1 MTISYNWLNQ
11 FIDLKDHST
20 AQIGALLTQ
29 CGLEVESINTYE
41 TLKGGL
47 SGIVIGEVMSC
58 EKHPNADKLSK
69 TTVNI
74 GTSIVP
80 IVCGA
85 PNVAQGQKVVVA
97 TLGAV
102 LYPLEGDS
110 FQIKKAKIRG
120 EESEGMICAED
131 EIGLGNSHAGIMV
144 LSTDL
149 PNGTPAADYF
159 KIETDYIFEIG
170 LTPNRADAAS
180 HLGVARDLSV
190 LLGRKICQKSVDN
203 LKIDN
208 KNASKDASKN
218 ISVTVE
224 NLLACPR
231 YVGVTVTGLRVQ
243 ESPEWLK
250 NRLKSIGLTP
260 INNIVDVTNYVLH
273 DLGQPLHAF
282 DADKIKGKKIL
293 VKNLPQ
299 NTLFQTLDKQ
309 ERKLSENDL
318 IICDAESAPM
328 CIAGVFGGFQ
338 SGVSAQTTSI
348 FLESAYF
355 SADSTRKSSQFHGL
369 KTDAS
374 FRFERGTDPNM
385 PLYALKR
392 AVLLLQEIAGNSVGD
407 AEKNNITVSEI
418 IDIYPNKIA
427 NFEIEVSYKNIARLI
442 GKTIEKS
449 TIKNILEGL
458 EMVLSGET
466 ENGFHVSVPPYRVDV
481 QREADIIEEILRIY
495 GFNNIEVAQNLSSSF
510 VASFPKIDKHR
521 LQNKVAEVLVSNGMS
536 EIITNSLTKPMYAK
550 TLKDIDEN
558 QNVVIL
564 NKLSEELE
572 VLRQSLIFSGL
583 EILSYNINRKQKDI
597 KIFEFGNIYKKKVQ
611 NTSSENEIQNADTTN
626 AKGAKAYLQEMKLAL
641 FFAGNKTGETWLN
654 TPQSASQKVDFHYVA
669 GFVNKVLTTLN
680 VKKFDTAE
688 ADATTFAY
696 GLNYTIKKKVIA
708 KIGLLQDYI
717 TKAADL
723 KQPVFYAEID
733 WDYLAN
739 AYKNDVVYQEIP
751 KFPEVKR
758 DLSLILDKTVTFDEI
773 YKKSF
778 QLEKKLL
785 QKINVFSVYEG
796 ENIGADK
803 KSYAISFF
811 LQADETL
818 TDNVIDKTM
827 KRLIESFR
835 KDFGAIIRE

>member
-11 FIDLKDHST
+11 FIDLKDHSA

-29 CGLEVESINTYE
+29 CGLEVESIDTYE

-97 TLGAV
+97 TVGAV

-180 HLGVARDLSV
+180 HLGVVRDLSV
-190 LLGRKICQKSVDN
+190 LLGRKICQMNVDN

-208 KNASKDASKN
+208 QNPDKN
-218 ISVTVE
+218 ITVEVE

-293 VKNLPQ
+293 VKNLPKD
-299 NTLFQTLDKQ
+299 TLFQTLDKQ

-318 IICDAESAPM
+318 IICDAESTPM
-328 CIAGVFGGFQ
+328 CIAGVFGGLQ

-374 FRFERGTDPNM
+374 FRFERGTDSNM
-385 PLYALKR
+385 PLYALKK
-392 AVLLLQEIAGNSVGD
+392 AVLLLKEIAGENT
-407 AEKNNITVSEI
+407 ENNISVSEI
-418 IDIYPNKIA
+418 IDIYPNKIV

-442 GKTIEKS
+442 GKTIEKA

-458 EMVLSGET
+458 EMVLSKET
-466 ENGFHVSVPPYRVDV
+466 ENGFSVSVPPYRVDV

-521 LQNKVAEVLVSNGMS
+521 LQNKAAEVLVSNGMS

-597 KIFEFGNIYKKKVQ
+597 KIFEFGNIYKKKIQ
-611 NTSSENEIQNADTTN
+611 ENKENSSENSTENSN

-641 FFAGNKTGETWLN
+641 FFTGNKTGETWLN
-654 TPQSASQKVDFHYVA
+654 TSQKVDFHYVA
-669 GFVNKVLTTLN
+669 GFVNKILTTLN
-680 VKKFDTAE
+680 VKKFDTVE

-696 GLNYTIKKKVIA
+696 GLNYIIKKKVIA

-739 AYKNDVVYQEIP
+739 AYKNEVVYQGIP

-758 DLSLILDKTVTFDEI
+758 DLSLILDKTVPFDEI
-773 YKKSF
+773 QKKAF
-778 QLEKKLL
+778 QLERKLL

-796 ENIGADK
+796 ENIGTDK

-811 LQADETL
+811 LQDDETL

-827 KRLIESFR
+827 KRLIEGFR

>member
-11 FIDLKDHST
+11 FIDLKDHSAT
-20 AQIGALLTQ
+20 QIGALLTQ
-29 CGLEVESINTYE
+29 CGLEVESIETYE

-47 SGIVIGEVMSC
+47 VGIVIGEVITC

-74 GTSIVP
+74 GTAIVP

-85 PNVAQGQKVVVA
+85 PNVAQGQKVVIA
-97 TLGAV
+97 TVGAV
-102 LYPLEGDS
+102 LYPAQGES

-131 EIGLGNSHAGIMV
+131 EIGLGASHAGIMV

-190 LLGRKICQKSVDN
+190 LLGRKICIPNVDN

-208 KNASKDASKN
+208 KNNNN
-218 ISVTVE
+218 ISVEVE
-224 NLLACPR
+224 NLTACPR
-231 YVGVTVTGLRVQ
+231 YVGVTVSGLHVQ

-250 NRLKSIGLTP
+250 NRLKSIGLTS

-282 DADKIKGKKIL
+282 DAEKIKGKKVL
-293 VKNLPQ
+293 VKNLAQ

-318 IICDAESAPM
+318 VICDAESSPM
-328 CIAGVFGGFQ
+328 CIAGVFGGLQ

-355 SADSTRKSSQFHGL
+355 SADSIRKSSQFHGL

-385 PLYALKR
+385 PLYALKK
-392 AVLLLQEIAGNSVGD
+392 AVLLLQEIAGEN
-407 AEKNNITVSEI
+407 KNNISVSEI
-418 IDIYPNKIA
+418 IDIYPNKTS

-442 GKTIEKS
+442 GKNIEKS

-466 ENGFHVSVPPYRVDV
+466 ESGFHVSVPPYRVDV

-521 LQNKVAEVLVSNGMS
+521 LQNKAAEVLVSNGMS
-536 EIITNSLTKPMYAK
+536 EIITNSLTKPVYAK

-564 NKLSEELE
+564 NKLSEDLE

-597 KIFEFGNIYKKKVQ
+597 KIFEFGNIYKKKIQENKENKEV
-611 NTSSENEIQNADTTN
+611 SSENLSENNPQNAKNT
-626 AKGAKAYLQEMKLAL
+626 GAKAYLQEMKLAL
-641 FFAGNKTGETWLN
+641 FFTGNKTGETWLN
-654 TPQSASQKVDFHYVA
+654 TSQKVDFHYVA
-669 GFVNKVLTTLN
+669 GFVNKILTTLN
-680 VKKFDTAE
+680 VKKFDTVE

-696 GLNYTIKKKVIA
+696 GLNYIIKKKVIA

-739 AYKNDVVYQEIP
+739 TYKNDVVYQEIP

-758 DLSLILDKTVTFDEI
+758 DLSIILDKSVTFDEVQ
-773 YKKSF
+773 KKAF

-785 QKINVFSVYEG
+785 QRINVFSVYEG

-818 TDNVIDKTM
+818 TENVIDKTM

-835 KDFGAIIRE
+835 NDFGGIIRE

>member
-11 FIDLKDHST
+11 FIDLKDHSA

-29 CGLEVESINTYE
+29 CGLEVESIDTYE

-47 SGIVIGEVMSC
+47 SGIVIGEVMTC

-85 PNVAQGQKVVVA
+85 PNVAQGQKVIVA
-97 TLGAV
+97 TVGAV
-102 LYPLEGDS
+102 LYPLEGES

-190 LLGRKICQKSVDN
+190 LLGRKMCQINVDN
-203 LKIDN
+203 LKTNTKSND
-208 KNASKDASKN
+208 N
-218 ISVTVE
+218 ISVEVE

-231 YVGVTVTGLRVQ
+231 YVGVTVAGLRVQ

-282 DADKIKGKKIL
+282 DADKINGKKIL

-318 IICDAESAPM
+318 IICDAQSAPM
-328 CIAGVFGGFQ
+328 CIAGVFGGLQ

-355 SADSTRKSSQFHGL
+355 SADTTRKSSQFHGL

-385 PLYALKR
+385 PLYALKK
-392 AVLLLQEIAGNSVGD
+392 AVLLLKEIAGET
-407 AEKNNITVSEI
+407 EKNNIIVSEI
-418 IDIYPNKIA
+418 IDIYPNKIG

-442 GKTIEKS
+442 GKTIEKA

-458 EMVLSGET
+458 EMVLSKET
-466 ENGFHVSVPPYRVDV
+466 ENDFCVSVPPYRVDV

-510 VASFPKIDKHR
+510 VASFPKTDKHR
-521 LQNKVAEVLVSNGMS
+521 LQNKAAEVLVSNGMS
-536 EIITNSLTKPMYAK
+536 EIITNSLTKPIYAK

-597 KIFEFGNIYKKKVQ
+597 KIFEFGNIYKKKNQ
-611 NTSSENEIQNADTTN
+611 NISSENSAENASANTN
-626 AKGAKAYLQEMKLAL
+626 AKGAKAYQQEMKLAL
-641 FFAGNKTGETWLN
+641 FFTGNKTGETWLN
-654 TPQSASQKVDFHYVA
+654 TSQKVDFHYVA
-669 GFVNKVLTTLN
+669 GFVNKILTTLN
-680 VKKFDTAE
+680 VKKFDTLE

-696 GLNYTIKKKVIA
+696 GLNYIIKKKVIA

-733 WDYLAN
+733 WDYLVN
-739 AYKNDVVYQEIP
+739 TYKNEVVYQEIP

-758 DLSLILDKTVTFDEI
+758 DLSIILDKTVTFDEI
-773 YKKSF
+773 QKKAF

-785 QKINVFSVYEG
+785 QRINVFSVYEG

-835 KDFGAIIRE
+835 TDFGGIIRE

>member
-11 FIDLKDHST
+11 FIDLKDHSA

-29 CGLEVESINTYE
+29 CGLEVESIDTYE

-97 TLGAV
+97 TVGAV

-208 KNASKDASKN
+208 ENPDKNSKN
-218 ISVTVE
+218 ISVEVE

-231 YVGVTVTGLRVQ
+231 YVGVTVEGLRVQ

-293 VKNLPQ
+293 VKNLLQ

-318 IICDAESAPM
+318 IICDAESVPM
-328 CIAGVFGGFQ
+328 CIAGVFGGLQ

-355 SADSTRKSSQFHGL
+355 SADTTRKSSQFHGL

-385 PLYALKR
+385 PLYALKK
-392 AVLLLQEIAGNSVGD
+392 AVLLLQEIST
-407 AEKNNITVSEI
+407 ENISVSEI

-458 EMVLSGET
+458 EMVLSKET
-466 ENGFHVSVPPYRVDV
+466 ENGFHVSVRPYRVDV

-597 KIFEFGNIYKKKVQ
+597 KIFEFGNIYKKKIQ
-611 NTSSENEIQNADTTN
+611 ENKENSSENSTENAN

-641 FFAGNKTGETWLN
+641 FFTGNKTGETWLN

-669 GFVNKVLTTLN
+669 GFVNKILTTLN
-680 VKKFDTAE
+680 VKKFDTIE

-696 GLNYTIKKKVIA
+696 GLNYIIKKKVIA

-723 KQPVFYAEID
+723 KQPIFYAEID

-739 AYKNDVVYQEIP
+739 VYKNDVVYQEIP

-758 DLSLILDKTVTFDEI
+758 DLSIILDKTVTFDEI

-835 KDFGAIIRE
+835 NDFGAIIRE

>member
-11 FIDLKDHST
+11 FIDLKDHSA

-29 CGLEVESINTYE
+29 CGLEVESIDTYE

-47 SGIVIGEVMSC
+47 SGIVIGEVMTC

-85 PNVAQGQKVVVA
+85 PNVAQGQKVIVA
-97 TLGAV
+97 TVGAV
-102 LYPLEGDS
+102 LYPLEGES

-190 LLGRKICQKSVDN
+190 LLGRKMCQINVDN
-203 LKIDN
+203 LKTNTKSND
-208 KNASKDASKN
+208 N
-218 ISVTVE
+218 ISVEVE

-231 YVGVTVTGLRVQ
+231 YVGVTVAGLRVQ

-282 DADKIKGKKIL
+282 DADKINGKKIL

-318 IICDAESAPM
+318 IICDAQSAPM
-328 CIAGVFGGFQ
+328 CIAGVFGGLQ

-355 SADSTRKSSQFHGL
+355 SADTTRKSSQFHGL

-385 PLYALKR
+385 PLYALKK
-392 AVLLLQEIAGNSVGD
+392 AVLLLKEIAGET
-407 AEKNNITVSEI
+407 EKNNIIVSEI
-418 IDIYPNKIA
+418 IDIYPNKIG

-442 GKTIEKS
+442 GKTIEKA

-458 EMVLSGET
+458 EMVLSKET
-466 ENGFHVSVPPYRVDV
+466 ENDFCVSVPPYRVDV

-510 VASFPKIDKHR
+510 VASFPKTDKHR
-521 LQNKVAEVLVSNGMS
+521 LQNKAAEVLVSNGMS
-536 EIITNSLTKPMYAK
+536 EIITNSLTKPIYAK

-597 KIFEFGNIYKKKVQ
+597 KIFEFGNIYKKKNQ
-611 NTSSENEIQNADTTN
+611 NISSENSAENASANTN
-626 AKGAKAYLQEMKLAL
+626 AKGAKAYQQEMKLAL
-641 FFAGNKTGETWLN
+641 FFTGNKTGETWLN
-654 TPQSASQKVDFHYVA
+654 TSQKVDFHYVA
-669 GFVNKVLTTLN
+669 GFVNKILTTLN
-680 VKKFDTAE
+680 VKKFDTLE

-696 GLNYTIKKKVIA
+696 GLNYIVKKKVIA

-717 TKAADL
+717 TKTADL

-733 WDYLAN
+733 WDYLVN
-739 AYKNDVVYQEIP
+739 TYKNEVVYQEIP

-758 DLSLILDKTVTFDEI
+758 DLSIILDKTVTFDEI
-773 YKKSF
+773 QKKAF

-785 QKINVFSVYEG
+785 QRINVFSVYEG

-835 KDFGAIIRE
+835 TDFGGIIRE

>member
-11 FIDLKDHST
+11 FIDLKDHSA

-29 CGLEVESINTYE
+29 CGLEVESIDTYE

-97 TLGAV
+97 TVGAV

-190 LLGRKICQKSVDN
+190 LLGRKMCQMNVDN

-208 KNASKDASKN
+208 KNTDKNTNKN
-218 ISVTVE
+218 ISVEVE

-231 YVGVTVTGLRVQ
+231 YVGVTVAGLRVQ

-318 IICDAESAPM
+318 MICDTESAPM
-328 CIAGVFGGFQ
+328 CIAGVFGGLQ

-355 SADSTRKSSQFHGL
+355 SADTTRKSSQFHGL

-385 PLYALKR
+385 PLYAIKK
-392 AVLLLQEIAGNSVGD
+392 AVLLLQEIAG
-407 AEKNNITVSEI
+407 ENNITVSEI

-427 NFEIEVSYKNIARLI
+427 NFEVEVSYKNIARLI

-458 EMVLSGET
+458 EMVLSKET
-466 ENGFHVSVPPYRVDV
+466 ENGFSVSVPPYRVDV

-521 LQNKVAEVLVSNGMS
+521 LQNKAAEVLVSNGMS

-597 KIFEFGNIYKKKVQ
+597 KIFEFGNIYKKKNQ
-611 NTSSENEIQNADTTN
+611 NISPENEIQNADTTN

-654 TPQSASQKVDFHYVA
+654 TSQSVSQKVDFHYVA
-669 GFVNKVLTTLN
+669 GFVNKILTTLN
-680 VKKFDTAE
+680 VKKFDTVE

-696 GLNYTIKKKVIA
+696 GLNYIIKKKVIA

-739 AYKNDVVYQEIP
+739 TYKNDVVYQEIP

-758 DLSLILDKTVTFDEI
+758 DLSLILDKTITFDEI